1 MATKLCAKI
10 APSCEKVAEK
20 PRKTAQD
27 APKTAPEAPKY
38 APRPPKVNFS
48 ARTPPPKE
56 KSAAW
61 AQHCGPE
68 VLATEHLEN
77 VSFAKAGCIFEDFAS
92 AGGRT
97 KGFLQKHLH

>member
-1 MATKLCAKI
+1 MEKAAKIGAQTRIFGVRDRTEAVQRGLATKLCAKI

-48 ARTPPPKE
+48 ARPPPKG
-56 KSAAW
+56 KV
-61 AQHCGPE
+61 CGLGAELWP
-68 VLATEHLEN
+68 
-77 VSFAKAGCIFEDFAS
+77 
-92 AGGRT
+92 
-97 KGFLQKHLH
+97 